1 MLLLAVNIGLNQS
14 VVAAAIRSLQDSRSV
29 GCSRQN
35 DAGQQC
41 CTALPVPYLTG
52 EYGLWRSMGWGVVLG
67 ARQYFI
73 LFCLAI
79 RMESTSTFIATVNTV
94 SFSLTPPR
102 SRPKN
107 DLSRVG
113 ISFKI
118 VLQIQACNYEQ
129 NFSYDNS
136 FSSSYFIRCFLKEF
150 L

>member
-29 GCSRQN
+29 GCSRQK

-41 CTALPVPYLTG
+41 CTR
-52 EYGLWRSMGWGVVLG
+52 EYGLWQSMGWGVALG